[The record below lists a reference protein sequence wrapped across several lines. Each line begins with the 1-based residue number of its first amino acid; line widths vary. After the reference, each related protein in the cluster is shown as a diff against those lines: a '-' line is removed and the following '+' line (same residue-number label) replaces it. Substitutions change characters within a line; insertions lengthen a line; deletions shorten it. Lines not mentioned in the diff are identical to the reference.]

1 MCFTESHEELACCL
15 SKGTNSL
22 GLVHNYILREEESPM
37 SAFEQLGLSQATL
50 KAIHGLGFEEPTPIQ
65 TKAIP
70 VALAGSDVIGQAPT
84 GTGKTAA
91 FGLPIIEQI
100 TVNSEHIQ
108 GLVVVPTRELA
119 IQVAEELNKI
129 GEYKRVRTLPIYG
142 GQDMMRQIKLLKN
155 RPQIVVGTPGR
166 LMDHM
171 RRRTIRL
178 QNISIVVLDEADEM
192 LNMGFIDDIKFILS
206 DIPENKQ
213 TLLFS
218 ASITRAVENISN
230 QFMREP
236 ILIKATPRNIT
247 VPSTEQHYIE
257 VPERKKFDVLCN
269 LLDLHSP
276 EAAIVFGRT
285 KRRVDEVNQALARRG
300 YSAGALHGD
309 LNQSQRNSVMN
320 QFRAGAIEIL
330 VATDVA
336 ARGLDIEGV
345 SHVYNFDIPQDPE
358 SYVHRIG
365 RTGRAGRKGE
375 AFTFITHRELDHLRI
390 IERITQR
397 KIKRHPIPTM
407 TDALA
412 GQQQITVERVLKAA
426 DEPVLSAYK
435 SIAEGLLEQHDSV
448 TLLAAALKLLTKEP
462 NTAPVQLTE
471 ERETRAKK
479 QRTHNPPPRRQRRP
493 RKSHR

>member
-1 MCFTESHEELACCL
+1 
-15 SKGTNSL
+15 
-22 GLVHNYILREEESPM
+22 M
-37 SAFEQLGLSQATL
+37 STFEQLGLSPETL
-50 KAIHGLGFEEPTPIQ
+50 RAVNGLGFEEPTPIQ
-65 TKAIP
+65 EKAIP
-70 VALAGSDVIGQAPT
+70 LALSGRDVIGQAPT

-91 FGLPIIEQI
+91 FGLPMIETI
-100 TVNSEHIQ
+100 AVDSEHIQ

-129 GEYKRVRTLPIYG
+129 GEFKRILALPIYG
-142 GQDMMRQIKLLKN
+142 GQDMTRQIKLLKK

-192 LNMGFIDDIKFILS
+192 LNMGFVDDIKFILG
-206 DIPENKQ
+206 DIPEDRQ

-218 ASITRAVENISN
+218 ASITKAVENIS
-230 QFMREP
+230 QLFMREP
-236 ILIKATPRNIT
+236 ALIKATPRNIT

-269 LLDLHSP
+269 LLDLHAP

-285 KRRVDEVNQALARRG
+285 KKRVDELNQALARRG
-300 YSAGALHGD
+300 YSAGAIHGD
-309 LNQSQRNSVMN
+309 LSQSQRNAVMT
-320 QFRAGAIEIL
+320 QFRGGTIDIL

-345 SHVYNFDIPQDPE
+345 THVYNFDIPQDPE
-358 SYVHRIG
+358 SYIHRIG
-365 RTGRAGRKGE
+365 RTGHAGRKGA

-390 IERITQR
+390 IERLTQR
-397 KIKRHPIPTM
+397 TIIRHPIPTL

-412 GQQQITVERVLKAA
+412 GQQQVTIERILKTAE
-426 DEPVLSAYK
+426 EPVLSAYK
-435 SIAEGLLEQHDSV
+435 SMAENLLEHHDSV

-462 NTAPVQLTE
+462 NTEPVQLTE
-471 ERETRAKK
+471 DTSHAPRPKKTRQPA
-479 QRTHNPPPRRQRRP
+479 PRRRQHRP
-493 RKSHR
+493 RKPKR

>member
-1 MCFTESHEELACCL
+1 
-15 SKGTNSL
+15 
-22 GLVHNYILREEESPM
+22 M
-37 SAFEQLGLSQATL
+37 STFEQLGLSPETL
-50 KAIHGLGFEEPTPIQ
+50 RAVNGLGFEEPTPIQ
-65 TKAIP
+65 EKAIP
-70 VALAGSDVIGQAPT
+70 LALSGRDVIGQAPT

-91 FGLPIIEQI
+91 FGLPMIETI
-100 TVNSEHIQ
+100 AVDSEHIQ

-129 GEYKRVRTLPIYG
+129 GEFKRILALPIYG
-142 GQDMMRQIKLLKN
+142 GQDMTRQIKLLKK

-192 LNMGFIDDIKFILS
+192 LNMGFVDDIKFILG
-206 DIPENKQ
+206 DIPEDRQ

-218 ASITRAVENISN
+218 ASITKAVENIS
-230 QFMREP
+230 QLFMREP
-236 ILIKATPRNIT
+236 ALIKATPRNIT

-269 LLDLHSP
+269 LLDLHAP

-285 KRRVDEVNQALARRG
+285 KKRVDELNQALARRG
-300 YSAGALHGD
+300 YSAGAIHGD
-309 LNQSQRNSVMN
+309 LSQSQRNAVMT
-320 QFRAGAIEIL
+320 QFRGGTIDIL

-345 SHVYNFDIPQDPE
+345 THVYNFDIPQDPE
-358 SYVHRIG
+358 SYIHRIG
-365 RTGRAGRKGE
+365 RTGRAGRKGA

-390 IERITQR
+390 IERLTQR
-397 KIKRHPIPTM
+397 TIIRHPIPTL

-412 GQQQITVERVLKAA
+412 GQQQVTIERILKTAE
-426 DEPVLSAYK
+426 EPVLSAYK
-435 SIAEGLLEQHDSV
+435 SMAENLLEHHDSV

-462 NTAPVQLTE
+462 NTEPVQLTE
-471 ERETRAKK
+471 DTSHAPRLKKTRQPA
-479 QRTHNPPPRRQRRP
+479 PRRRQHRP
-493 RKSHR
+493 RKPKR

>member
-1 MCFTESHEELACCL
+1 
-15 SKGTNSL
+15 
-22 GLVHNYILREEESPM
+22 M
-37 SAFEQLGLSQATL
+37 SAFEQLGLSSATL
-50 KAIHGLGFEEPTPIQ
+50 QAIYRLGFEEPTPIQ
-65 TKAIP
+65 KKAIP
-70 VALAGSDVIGQAPT
+70 IALDGRDVIGQAPT

-91 FGLPIIEQI
+91 FGLPIIERI
-100 TVNSEHIQ
+100 LVDSDTIQ

-142 GQDMMRQIKLLKN
+142 GQDMMRQIKLLKK

-178 QNISIVVLDEADEM
+178 HNISIVVLDEADEM
-192 LNMGFIDDIKFILS
+192 LNMGFIDDIKYILG
-206 DIPENKQ
+206 DIPEDRQ

-218 ASITRAVENISN
+218 ASITKAVETISN
-230 QFMREP
+230 QFMRDP
-236 ILIKATPRNIT
+236 ALIKATPRNIT

-257 VPERKKFDVLCN
+257 LPEGKKFDVLCN

-276 EAAIVFGRT
+276 EAAIIFGRT
-285 KRRVDEVNQALARRG
+285 KKRVDEINQALARRG
-300 YSAGALHGD
+300 YSSGAIHGD
-309 LNQSQRNSVMN
+309 LNQSQRNTVMN
-320 QFRAGAIEIL
+320 QFRTGSIEIL

-365 RTGRAGRKGE
+365 RTGRAGRKGA
-375 AFTFITHRELDHLRI
+375 AFTFITHRELDHLKI
-390 IERITQR
+390 IERLTQR
-397 KIKRHPIPTM
+397 KIIRHPIPTL

-412 GQQQITVERVLKAA
+412 GQQQVTVEKVLKAA
-426 DEPVLSAYK
+426 EEPVLAAYK
-435 SIAEGLLEQHDSV
+435 NMAEDLLEHHDSV
-448 TLLAAALKLLTKEP
+448 TLLAATLKLLTKEP
-462 NTAPVQLTE
+462 DTTPVHFTE
-471 ERETRAKK
+471 EA
-479 QRTHNPPPRRQRRP
+479 PPRE
-493 RKSHR
+493 RKSRTSGSQRHIRGPRRSRKK

>member
-1 MCFTESHEELACCL
+1 
-15 SKGTNSL
+15 
-22 GLVHNYILREEESPM
+22 M
-37 SAFEQLGLSQATL
+37 STFEQLGLSPETL
-50 KAIHGLGFEEPTPIQ
+50 RAVNGLGFEEPTPIQ
-65 TKAIP
+65 EKAIP
-70 VALAGSDVIGQAPT
+70 LALSGRDVIGQAPT

-91 FGLPIIEQI
+91 FGLPMIETI
-100 TVNSEHIQ
+100 AVDSEHIQ

-129 GEYKRVRTLPIYG
+129 GEFKRILALPIYG
-142 GQDMMRQIKLLKN
+142 GQDMTRQIKLLKK

-192 LNMGFIDDIKFILS
+192 LNMGFVDDIKFILG
-206 DIPENKQ
+206 DIPEDRQ

-218 ASITRAVENISN
+218 ASITKAVENIS
-230 QFMREP
+230 QLFMREP
-236 ILIKATPRNIT
+236 ALIKATPRNIT

-269 LLDLHSP
+269 LLDLHAP

-285 KRRVDEVNQALARRG
+285 KKRVDELNQALARRG
-300 YSAGALHGD
+300 YSAGAIHGD
-309 LNQSQRNSVMN
+309 LSQSQRNAVMT
-320 QFRAGAIEIL
+320 QFRGGTIDIL

-345 SHVYNFDIPQDPE
+345 THVYNFDIPQDPE
-358 SYVHRIG
+358 SYIHRIG
-365 RTGRAGRKGE
+365 RTGRAGRKGA

-390 IERITQR
+390 IERLTQR
-397 KIKRHPIPTM
+397 TIIRHPIPTL

-412 GQQQITVERVLKAA
+412 GQQQVTIERILKTAE
-426 DEPVLSAYK
+426 EPVLSAYK
-435 SIAEGLLEQHDSV
+435 SMAENLLEHHDSV

-462 NTAPVQLTE
+462 NTEPVQLTE
-471 ERETRAKK
+471 DTPPAPRPKKTRQPA
-479 QRTHNPPPRRQRRP
+479 PRRRQHRP
-493 RKSHR
+493 RKPKR

>member
-1 MCFTESHEELACCL
+1 
-15 SKGTNSL
+15 
-22 GLVHNYILREEESPM
+22 M
-37 SAFEQLGLSQATL
+37 STFEQLGLSPETLQAIY
-50 KAIHGLGFEEPTPIQ
+50 KLGFEEPTPIQ
-65 TKAIP
+65 EKAIP
-70 VALAGSDVIGQAPT
+70 LALSGADIIGQAPT

-91 FGLPIIEQI
+91 FGLPIIERM
-100 TVNSEHIQ
+100 VPGSDDIQ

-129 GEYKRVRTLPIYG
+129 GEYKRVHTLPIYG
-142 GQDMMRQIKLLKN
+142 GQDMMRQIKLLKK

-192 LNMGFIDDIKFILS
+192 LNMGFIDDIKYILG
-206 DIPENKQ
+206 DIPGERQ

-218 ASITRAVENISN
+218 ASISKAVETISN
-230 QFMREP
+230 QFMKNP
-236 ILIKATPRNIT
+236 SLIQATPRNIT

-257 VPERKKFDVLCN
+257 VPERKKFDILCN

-276 EAAIVFGRT
+276 EAAIIFGRT
-285 KRRVDEVNQALARRG
+285 KKRVDELNEALSRRG
-300 YSAGALHGD
+300 YSTGAIHGD
-309 LNQSQRNSVMN
+309 LSQAQRNAVMS
-320 QFRAGAIEIL
+320 QFRSGSIDIL

-365 RTGRAGRKGE
+365 RTGRAGRKGV
-375 AFTFITHRELDHLRI
+375 AFTFITHRELEHLRI
-390 IERITQR
+390 IENLTKR
-397 KIKRHPIPTM
+397 KIIRHPIPTL

-412 GQQQITVERVLKAA
+412 GQQQVTVERMLKTIE
-426 DEPVLSAYK
+426 EPAISAYK
-435 SIAEGLLEQHDSV
+435 SMAESLLEHHDSV

-462 NTAPVQLTE
+462 NTDPVQITE
-471 ERETRAKK
+471 DHYAPPRAKK
-479 QRTHNPPPRRQRRP
+479 QRAKAPERRQRRP
-493 RKSHR
+493 RPRKAHR

>member
-1 MCFTESHEELACCL
+1 
-15 SKGTNSL
+15 
-22 GLVHNYILREEESPM
+22 M
-37 SAFEQLGLSQATL
+37 STFEQLGLSPETL
-50 KAIHGLGFEEPTPIQ
+50 RAVNGLGFEEPTPIQ
-65 TKAIP
+65 EKAIP
-70 VALAGSDVIGQAPT
+70 LALSGRDVIGQAPT

-91 FGLPIIEQI
+91 FGLPMIETI
-100 TVNSEHIQ
+100 AVDSEHIQ

-129 GEYKRVRTLPIYG
+129 GEFKRILALPIYG
-142 GQDMMRQIKLLKN
+142 GQDMTRQIKLLKK

-192 LNMGFIDDIKFILS
+192 LNMGFVDDIKFILG
-206 DIPENKQ
+206 DIPEDRQ

-218 ASITRAVENISN
+218 ASITKAVENIS
-230 QFMREP
+230 QLFMREP
-236 ILIKATPRNIT
+236 ALIKATPRNIT

-269 LLDLHSP
+269 LLDLHAP

-285 KRRVDEVNQALARRG
+285 KKRVDELNQALARRG
-300 YSAGALHGD
+300 YSAGAIHGD
-309 LNQSQRNSVMN
+309 LSQSQRNAVMT
-320 QFRAGAIEIL
+320 QFRGGTIDIL

-345 SHVYNFDIPQDPE
+345 THVYNFDIPQDPE
-358 SYVHRIG
+358 SYIHRIG
-365 RTGRAGRKGE
+365 RTGRAGRKGA

-390 IERITQR
+390 IERLTQR
-397 KIKRHPIPTM
+397 TIIRHPIPTL

-412 GQQQITVERVLKAA
+412 GQQQVTIERILKTAE
-426 DEPVLSAYK
+426 EPVLSAYK
-435 SIAEGLLEQHDSV
+435 SMAENLLEHHDSV

-462 NTAPVQLTE
+462 NTEPVQLTE
-471 ERETRAKK
+471 DTPPAPRPKKTRQPA
-479 QRTHNPPPRRQRRP
+479 PRRHQHRP
-493 RKSHR
+493 RKPKR

>member
-1 MCFTESHEELACCL
+1 
-15 SKGTNSL
+15 
-22 GLVHNYILREEESPM
+22 M
-37 SAFEQLGLSQATL
+37 STFEQLGLSPETL
-50 KAIHGLGFEEPTPIQ
+50 RAVNGLGFEEPTPIQ
-65 TKAIP
+65 EKAIP
-70 VALAGSDVIGQAPT
+70 LALSGRDVIGEAPT

-91 FGLPIIEQI
+91 FGLPMIETI
-100 TVNSEHIQ
+100 AVDSEHIQ

-129 GEYKRVRTLPIYG
+129 GEFKRILALPIYG
-142 GQDMMRQIKLLKN
+142 GQDMTRQIKLLKK

-192 LNMGFIDDIKFILS
+192 LNMGFVDDIKFILG
-206 DIPENKQ
+206 DIPEDRQ

-218 ASITRAVENISN
+218 ASITKAVENIS
-230 QFMREP
+230 QLFMREP
-236 ILIKATPRNIT
+236 ALIKATPRNIT

-269 LLDLHSP
+269 LLDLHAP

-285 KRRVDEVNQALARRG
+285 KKRVDELNQALARRG
-300 YSAGALHGD
+300 YSAGAIHGD
-309 LNQSQRNSVMN
+309 LSQSQRNAVMT
-320 QFRAGAIEIL
+320 QFRGGTIDIL

-345 SHVYNFDIPQDPE
+345 THVYNFDIPQDPE
-358 SYVHRIG
+358 SYIHRIG
-365 RTGRAGRKGE
+365 RTGRAGRKGA

-390 IERITQR
+390 IERLTQR
-397 KIKRHPIPTM
+397 TIIRHPIPTL

-412 GQQQITVERVLKAA
+412 GQQQVTIERILKTAE
-426 DEPVLSAYK
+426 EPVLSAYK
-435 SIAEGLLEQHDSV
+435 SMAENLLEHHDSV

-462 NTAPVQLTE
+462 NTEPVQLTE
-471 ERETRAKK
+471 DTSHAPRLKKTRQPA
-479 QRTHNPPPRRQRRP
+479 PRRRQHRP
-493 RKSHR
+493 RKPKR

>member
-1 MCFTESHEELACCL
+1 
-15 SKGTNSL
+15 
-22 GLVHNYILREEESPM
+22 M
-37 SAFEQLGLSQATL
+37 STFEQLGLSPETL
-50 KAIHGLGFEEPTPIQ
+50 RAVNGLGFEEPTPIQ
-65 TKAIP
+65 EKAIP
-70 VALAGSDVIGQAPT
+70 LALSGRDVIGQAPT

-91 FGLPIIEQI
+91 FGLPMIETI
-100 TVNSEHIQ
+100 AVDSEHIQ

-129 GEYKRVRTLPIYG
+129 GEFKRILALPIYG
-142 GQDMMRQIKLLKN
+142 GQDMTRQIKLLKK

-192 LNMGFIDDIKFILS
+192 LNMGFVDDIKFILG
-206 DIPENKQ
+206 DIPEDRQ

-218 ASITRAVENISN
+218 ASITKAVENIS
-230 QFMREP
+230 QLFMREP
-236 ILIKATPRNIT
+236 ALIKATPRNIT

-269 LLDLHSP
+269 LLDLHAP

-285 KRRVDEVNQALARRG
+285 KKRVDELNQALARRG
-300 YSAGALHGD
+300 YSAGAIHGD
-309 LNQSQRNSVMN
+309 LSQSQRNAVMT
-320 QFRAGAIEIL
+320 QFRGGTIDIL

-345 SHVYNFDIPQDPE
+345 THVYNFDIPQDPE
-358 SYVHRIG
+358 SYIHRIG
-365 RTGRAGRKGE
+365 RTGRAGRKGA

-390 IERITQR
+390 IERLTQR
-397 KIKRHPIPTM
+397 TIIRHPIPTL

-412 GQQQITVERVLKAA
+412 GQQQVTIERILKTAE
-426 DEPVLSAYK
+426 EPVLSAYK
-435 SIAEGLLEQHDSV
+435 SMAENLLEHHDSV

-462 NTAPVQLTE
+462 NTEPVQLTE
-471 ERETRAKK
+471 DTSHAPRPKKTRQPA
-479 QRTHNPPPRRQRRP
+479 PRRRQHRP
-493 RKSHR
+493 RKLKR

>member
-1 MCFTESHEELACCL
+1 
-15 SKGTNSL
+15 
-22 GLVHNYILREEESPM
+22 M
-37 SAFEQLGLSQATL
+37 STFEQLGLSPETL
-50 KAIHGLGFEEPTPIQ
+50 RAVNGLGFEEPTPIQ
-65 TKAIP
+65 EKAIP
-70 VALAGSDVIGQAPT
+70 LALSGRDVIGEAPT

-91 FGLPIIEQI
+91 FGLPMIETI
-100 TVNSEHIQ
+100 AVDSEHIQ

-129 GEYKRVRTLPIYG
+129 GEFKRILALPIYG
-142 GQDMMRQIKLLKN
+142 GQDMTRQIKLLKK

-192 LNMGFIDDIKFILS
+192 LNMGFVDDIKFILG
-206 DIPENKQ
+206 DIPEDRQ

-218 ASITRAVENISN
+218 ASITKAVENIS
-230 QFMREP
+230 QLFMREP
-236 ILIKATPRNIT
+236 ALIKATPRNIT

-269 LLDLHSP
+269 LLDLHAP

-285 KRRVDEVNQALARRG
+285 KKRVDELNQALARRG
-300 YSAGALHGD
+300 YSAGAIHGD
-309 LNQSQRNSVMN
+309 LSQSQRNAVMT
-320 QFRAGAIEIL
+320 QFRGGTIDIL

-345 SHVYNFDIPQDPE
+345 THVYNFDIPQDPE
-358 SYVHRIG
+358 SYIHRIG
-365 RTGRAGRKGE
+365 RTGRAGRKGA

-390 IERITQR
+390 IERLTQR
-397 KIKRHPIPTM
+397 TIIRHPIPTL

-412 GQQQITVERVLKAA
+412 GQQQVTIERILKTAE
-426 DEPVLSAYK
+426 EPVLSAYK
-435 SIAEGLLEQHDSV
+435 SMAENLLEHHDSV

-462 NTAPVQLTE
+462 NTEPVQLTE
-471 ERETRAKK
+471 DTSHAPRPKKTRQPA
-479 QRTHNPPPRRQRRP
+479 PRRRQHRP
-493 RKSHR
+493 RKPKR

>member
-1 MCFTESHEELACCL
+1 
-15 SKGTNSL
+15 
-22 GLVHNYILREEESPM
+22 M
-37 SAFEQLGLSQATL
+37 STFEQLGLSPETL
-50 KAIHGLGFEEPTPIQ
+50 RAVNGLGFEEPTPIQ
-65 TKAIP
+65 EKAIP
-70 VALAGSDVIGQAPT
+70 LALSGRDVIGQAPT

-91 FGLPIIEQI
+91 FGLPMIETI
-100 TVNSEHIQ
+100 AVDSEHIQ

-129 GEYKRVRTLPIYG
+129 GEFKRILALPIYG
-142 GQDMMRQIKLLKN
+142 GQDMTRQIKLLKK

-192 LNMGFIDDIKFILS
+192 LNMGFVDDIKFILG
-206 DIPENKQ
+206 DIPEERQ

-218 ASITRAVENISN
+218 ASITKAVENIS
-230 QFMREP
+230 QLFMREP
-236 ILIKATPRNIT
+236 ALIKATPRNIT

-269 LLDLHSP
+269 LLDLHAP

-285 KRRVDEVNQALARRG
+285 KKRVDELNQALARRG
-300 YSAGALHGD
+300 YSAGAIHGD
-309 LNQSQRNSVMN
+309 LSQSQRNAVMT
-320 QFRAGAIEIL
+320 QFRGGTIDIL

-345 SHVYNFDIPQDPE
+345 THVYNFDIPQDPE
-358 SYVHRIG
+358 SYIHRIG
-365 RTGRAGRKGE
+365 RTGRAGRKGA

-390 IERITQR
+390 IERLTQR
-397 KIKRHPIPTM
+397 TIIRHPIPTL

-412 GQQQITVERVLKAA
+412 GQQQVTIERILKTAE
-426 DEPVLSAYK
+426 EPVLSAYK
-435 SIAEGLLEQHDSV
+435 SMAENLLEHHDSV

-462 NTAPVQLTE
+462 NTEPVQLTE
-471 ERETRAKK
+471 DTSHAPRLKKTRQPA
-479 QRTHNPPPRRQRRP
+479 PRRRQHRP
-493 RKSHR
+493 RKPKR

>member
-1 MCFTESHEELACCL
+1 
-15 SKGTNSL
+15 
-22 GLVHNYILREEESPM
+22 M
-37 SAFEQLGLSQATL
+37 STFEQLGLSPETL
-50 KAIHGLGFEEPTPIQ
+50 RAVNGLGFEEPTPIQ
-65 TKAIP
+65 EKAIP
-70 VALAGSDVIGQAPT
+70 LALSGRDVIGQAPT

-91 FGLPIIEQI
+91 FGLPMIETI
-100 TVNSEHIQ
+100 AVDSEHIQ

-129 GEYKRVRTLPIYG
+129 GEFKRILALPIYG
-142 GQDMMRQIKLLKN
+142 GQDMTRQIKLLKK

-192 LNMGFIDDIKFILS
+192 LNMGFVDDIKFILG
-206 DIPENKQ
+206 DIPEDRQ

-218 ASITRAVENISN
+218 ASITKAVENIS
-230 QFMREP
+230 QLFMREP
-236 ILIKATPRNIT
+236 ALIKATPRNIT

-269 LLDLHSP
+269 LLDLHAP

-285 KRRVDEVNQALARRG
+285 KKRVDELNQALARRG
-300 YSAGALHGD
+300 YSAGAIHGD
-309 LNQSQRNSVMN
+309 LSQSQRNAVMT
-320 QFRAGAIEIL
+320 QFRGGTIDIL

-345 SHVYNFDIPQDPE
+345 THVYNFDIPQDPE
-358 SYVHRIG
+358 SYIHRIG
-365 RTGRAGRKGE
+365 RTGRAGRKGA

-390 IERITQR
+390 IERLTQR
-397 KIKRHPIPTM
+397 TIIRHPIPTL

-412 GQQQITVERVLKAA
+412 GQQQVTIERILKTAE
-426 DEPVLSAYK
+426 EPVLSAYK
-435 SIAEGLLEQHDSV
+435 SMAENLLEHHDSV

-462 NTAPVQLTE
+462 NTEPVQLTE
-471 ERETRAKK
+471 DTPPAPRPKKTRQPA
-479 QRTHNPPPRRQRRP
+479 PRRRQHLP
-493 RKSHR
+493 RKLKR